1 MNERSMRGIN
11 LALRFVLEL
20 VVLVA
25 LALWGFNASGEL
37 VIRLLLGLG
46 APAIAIAAWG
56 TFVAPKAARRLE
68 DPARL
73 ALEIVVFG
81 AGVVAF
87 VASGQLL
94 LGVLLAV
101 AAAISLVLMF
111 VWDQR
116 GL

>member
-11 LALRFVLEL
+11 LAFRFVLEL

-25 LALWGFNASGEL
+25 LALWGFNASDEL
-37 VIRLLLGLG
+37 IIQLVLGVG
-46 APAIAIAAWG
+46 APAVAIAVWG
-56 TFVAPKAARRLE
+56 TLVAPRAMRRLE
-68 DPARL
+68 DPTRL
-73 ALEIVVFG
+73 VLELVVFG

-87 VASGQLL
+87 AASGRLL

-101 AAAISLVLMF
+101 AAAISLALMF
-111 VWDQR
+111 LWDQR

>member
-1 MNERSMRGIN
+1 MNERSMRSIN

-25 LALWGFNASGEL
+25 LALWGFNASDEL
-37 VIRLLLGLG
+37 VMQLLLGLG
-46 APAIAIAAWG
+46 APAIAIAVWG

-68 DPARL
+68 DPTRL

-87 VASGQLL
+87 VAGGQLL
-94 LGVLLAV
+94 LGVLLGV
-101 AAAISLVLMF
+101 AAAISLALMF
-111 VWDQR
+111 LWDQR